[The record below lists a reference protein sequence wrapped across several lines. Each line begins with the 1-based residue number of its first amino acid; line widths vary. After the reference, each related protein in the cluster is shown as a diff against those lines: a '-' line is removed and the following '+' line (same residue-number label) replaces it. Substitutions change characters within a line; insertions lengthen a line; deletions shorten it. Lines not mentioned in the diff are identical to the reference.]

1 MTELCEIFYK
11 YKSDKCPKIFHSYS
25 PVYFEYL
32 NEKKIEMENIIE
44 IGVGTENLMKP
55 ICGSDY
61 MIGASLKSWRDFFPN
76 STVFGLDI
84 DNSVLFE
91 DLRIK
96 CFFTDQSKSESLLST
111 ISEIKKYKGDENLEF
126 DLIIDDG
133 SHIVEHMIL
142 SFKTLSSFIKKKG
155 YYIIEDIKKKDLE
168 IFKQIEIDG
177 FKIKKIHEG
186 TFEWDGFIIYEKI

>member
-1 MTELCEIFYK
+1 
-11 YKSDKCPKIFHSYS
+11 
-25 PVYFEYL
+25 
-32 NEKKIEMENIIE
+32 MENIIE